1 MSTPLPLLSL
11 TEESV
16 VVLLVAMVVV
26 VAKAVVGGEG
36 GSRWSRSWLMCSTP
50 TGEDRMNEIGKIVVV
65 HSDKCK
71 WLKHSASRKYFLIVA
86 AAGGLIL

>member
-1 MSTPLPLLSL
+1 MA
-11 TEESV
+11 V
-16 VVLLVAMVVV
+16 DVLAAMVVV

-50 TGEDRMNEIGKIVVV
+50 TGDRMNEIGKIVVV

-71 WLKHSASRKYFLIVA
+71 WLKHSASREYFLIVA